1 MAATMKSA
9 VLSTANTNRDGTGT
23 PGTQIIDVVVGPAN
37 GCIIEEVTMAATGTT
52 TAGMLRVFIYDGTNT
67 RLEREVTVEA
77 ITPSGTTRSFQ
88 KSFRPTGLKL
98 TSGQKLQMS
107 TNNAETFHVVA
118 TVIEL

>member
-23 PGTQIIDVVVGPAN
+23 LVDVVTAPAN
-37 GCIIEEVTMAATGTT
+37 GCIIEEVTMAATSNTN
-52 TAGMLRVFIYDGTNT
+52 AGMLRVFIFDGTNT

-77 ITPSGTTRSFQ
+77 ITPSGSVRAFQ

-107 TNNAETFHVVA
+107 THLAETFHVVA

>member
-1 MAATMKSA
+1 
-9 VLSTANTNRDGTGT
+9 
-23 PGTQIIDVVVGPAN
+23 
-37 GCIIEEVTMAATGTT
+37 
-52 TAGMLRVFIYDGTNT
+52 MLRVFIFDGTNT

-77 ITPSGTTRSFQ
+77 ITPSGSVRAFQ

-107 TNNAETFHVVA
+107 THLAETFHVVA